1 MTGLEIAAVA
11 LAGVAAGF
19 INAVAG
25 SGTLITF
32 PTLLAF
38 GVPPVT
44 ANVSNNV
51 GLVPGSVSAAVG
63 LRAELRGQRRRL
75 LRLGTASLVGGVA
88 GALLLLTLPSEAF
101 DAIVPVLVGLGVLLV
116 AFQPRINR
124 WLAERRRQAGLEAGG
139 EPVPDSDRAD
149 ARWLWPGIAAT
160 GVYGGYFG
168 AAQGILLVAVLGVG
182 SADPVHRA
190 NAVKNALAAVVN
202 GVAAIVFITVAD
214 VDWLVAGL
222 IAGGSVVGA
231 LAGARVGRR
240 LPAAALRAVIVV
252 VGVTALLV
260 FLVRS

>member
-1 MTGLEIAAVA
+1 VTTFEVAAVA

-19 INAVAG
+19 INAIAG
-25 SGTLITF
+25 SGTLVTF

-51 GLVPGSVSAAVG
+51 GLFPGSVSAALG
-63 LRAELRGQRRRL
+63 LREELSGQRRRL
-75 LRLGTASLVGGVA
+75 LRLGVGSLVGGVV
-88 GALLLLTLPSEAF
+88 GALLLLVLPSEAF
-101 DAIVPVLVGLGVLLV
+101 DAIVPLLVGLGVLLV

-124 WLAERRRQAGLEAGG
+124 WLVARRRRAGLDTGAGR
-139 EPVPDSDRAD
+139 PDAG
-149 ARWLWPGIAAT
+149 WLWPGVAAT

-168 AAQGILLVAVLGVG
+168 AAQGILLVAVLGLG

-190 NAVKNALAAVVN
+190 NAIKNVLAAVVN
-202 GVAAIVFITVAD
+202 GVAAVVFVAVAD

-222 IAGGSVVGA
+222 IAVGSVLGA

-240 LPAAALRAVIVV
+240 LPATALRAVIVV
-252 VGVTALLV
+252 VGVTALVV
-260 FLVRS
+260 FLIRN

>member
-1 MTGLEIAAVA
+1 MTGLEATAVA
-11 LAGVAAGF
+11 LAGLAAGF

-25 SGTLITF
+25 SGTLVTF

-51 GLVPGSVSAAVG
+51 GLFPGSVSAALG
-63 LRAELRGQRRRL
+63 LRAELRGQRHRL
-75 LRLGTASLVGGVA
+75 LRLGTGSLVGGVL
-88 GALLLLTLPSEAF
+88 GALLLLVLPSEAF
-101 DAIVPVLVGLGVLLV
+101 AAIVPVLVGLGVLLV

-124 WLAERRRQAGLEAGG
+124 WLVARRSRAGLDSAERRPDAG
-139 EPVPDSDRAD
+139 
-149 ARWLWPGIAAT
+149 WLWPGIAAT

-168 AAQGILLVAVLGVG
+168 AAQGILLVAVLGLG

-190 NAVKNALAAVVN
+190 NAIKNVLAAVVN
-202 GVAAIVFITVAD
+202 GVAAVVFVVVAD
-214 VDWLVAGL
+214 VDWSIAGL

-231 LAGARVGRR
+231 LVGARVGRR

-252 VGVTALLV
+252 VGVTALAV
-260 FLVRS
+260 FLLRG

>member
-1 MTGLEIAAVA
+1 VTGLEITAIA

-25 SGTLITF
+25 SGTLVTF
-32 PTLLAF
+32 PTLLAI
-38 GVPPVT
+38 GIPPVT

-51 GLVPGSVSAAVG
+51 GLVPGSVSAALG
-63 LRAELRGQRRRL
+63 MRSELRGQRRRL
-75 LRLGTASLVGGVA
+75 LRLGTGSLVGGFV
-88 GALLLLTLPSEAF
+88 GALLLLVLPSEAF
-101 DAIVPVLVGLGVLLV
+101 DAIVPVLIGLGVFLV

-124 WLAERRRQAGLEAGG
+124 WLAERRRRAGLQTGD
-139 EPVPDSDRAD
+139 EPVPESERPD
-149 ARWLWPGIAAT
+149 AGWLWPGVAAT

-168 AAQGILLVAVLGVG
+168 AAQGILLVAVLGLA

-190 NAVKNALAAVVN
+190 NAVKNVLAAVVN
-202 GVAAIVFITVAD
+202 GVAAVVFIAVAD
-214 VDWLVAGL
+214 VDWLVAAL
-222 IAGGSVVGA
+222 IAGGSVAGA

-252 VGVTALLV
+252 VGLTALVV

>member
-1 MTGLEIAAVA
+1 MTGFEATAVA
-11 LAGVAAGF
+11 LAGLAAGF

-25 SGTLITF
+25 SGTLVTF

-51 GLVPGSVSAAVG
+51 GLFPGSVSAALG

-75 LRLGTASLVGGVA
+75 LRLGTGSLVGGVL
-88 GALLLLTLPSEAF
+88 GALLLLVLPSEAF
-101 DAIVPVLVGLGVLLV
+101 AAIVPVLVGLGVLLV

-124 WLAERRRQAGLEAGG
+124 WLAARRRRAGLDAA
-139 EPVPDSDRAD
+139 DSDGRRPD
-149 ARWLWPGIAAT
+149 AGWLWPGVAAT

-168 AAQGILLVAVLGVG
+168 AAQGILLVAVLGLG

-190 NAVKNALAAVVN
+190 NATKNVLAAVVN
-202 GVAAIVFITVAD
+202 GVAAVVFVVVAD
-214 VDWLVAGL
+214 VDWSIAGL

-231 LAGARVGRR
+231 LVGARVGRR

-252 VGVTALLV
+252 VGVTALVV
-260 FLVRS
+260 FLLRG

>member
-1 MTGLEIAAVA
+1 MTGFEATAVA
-11 LAGVAAGF
+11 LAGLAAGF

-25 SGTLITF
+25 SGTLVTF

-51 GLVPGSVSAAVG
+51 GLFPGSVSAALG

-75 LRLGTASLVGGVA
+75 LRLGTGSLVGGVL
-88 GALLLLTLPSEAF
+88 GALLLLVLPSEAF
-101 DAIVPVLVGLGVLLV
+101 AAIVPVLVGLGVLLV

-124 WLAERRRQAGLEAGG
+124 WLAARRRRAGLVSDERRPDAG
-139 EPVPDSDRAD
+139 
-149 ARWLWPGIAAT
+149 WLWPGVAAT

-168 AAQGILLVAVLGVG
+168 AAQGILLVAVLGLG

-190 NAVKNALAAVVN
+190 NAIKNVLAAVVN
-202 GVAAIVFITVAD
+202 GVAAVVFIAVAD
-214 VDWLVAGL
+214 VDWAIAGL

-240 LPAAALRAVIVV
+240 LPPAALRAVIVV
-252 VGVTALLV
+252 VGVTALAV
-260 FLVRS
+260 FLLRG